1 MVEDDAYSRCLMD
14 LVRASA
20 GNTLRVSLQYM
31 IRVRK
36 NRKQESTIHNRGAA
50 RPEANAAPDTAIIVL
65 GSFSLTPQIIE
76 SLFKNLLL

>member
-1 MVEDDAYSRCLMD
+1 MVEDDAYSRCLID

-36 NRKQESTIHNRGAA
+36 KRKQENTIQNRGAA
-50 RPEANAAPDTAIIVL
+50 
-65 GSFSLTPQIIE
+65 
-76 SLFKNLLL
+76 